1 MRAAQIGLGV
11 LAIILSIIAL
21 AVPGL
26 TFLSLVILLSIVLF
40 FVGIEKI
47 ITGIFIAHKARFATI
62 GLGILTIILAG
73 LAMAYPVAAAIVVVF
88 FLGFALL
95 MNGFARIVDGITNK
109 ANKGWV
115 RGFTIGVGILAVII
129 SVMILASPVFGA
141 VFAGLIIAMALLIIG
156 IQMVAAGVSG
166 RRDSIVSSSSSTSKF
181 RE

>member
-1 MRAAQIGLGV
+1 MRAAQIGLGI

-21 AVPGL
+21 TLPGL
-26 TFLSLVILLSIVLF
+26 TFLSLVILLSVVLF

-62 GLGILTIILAG
+62 GLGILTMILAG
-73 LAMAYPVAAAIVVVF
+73 LAMAYPVTAAIVVVF
-88 FLGFALL
+88 FLGFAL
-95 MNGFARIVDGITNK
+95 MMDGFERIVDGVTNK
-109 ANKGWV
+109 ANKGWIRV
-115 RGFTIGVGILAVII
+115 FTIGVGVLAVII
-129 SVMILASPVFGA
+129 SVMILVSPVFGA

-166 RRDSIVSSSSSTSKF
+166 RRESIEQPSTSKF

>member
-1 MRAAQIGLGV
+1 V
-11 LAIILSIIAL
+11 
-21 AVPGL
+21 VE
-26 TFLSLVILLSIVLF
+26 FVCKYVLF
-40 FVGIEKI
+40 FAGIEKI

-95 MNGFARIVDGITNK
+95 MDGFARIVDGITNK

-166 RRDSIVSSSSSTSKF
+166 RRESIVSSSSSTSKF

>member
-95 MNGFARIVDGITNK
+95 MDGFARIVDGITNK

>member
-21 AVPGL
+21 ALPGL
-26 TFLSLVILLSIVLF
+26 TFLSLVILLSVVLF
-40 FVGIEKI
+40 FVGIEKV

-73 LAMAYPVAAAIVVVF
+73 LAMAYPVATAIVVIF
-88 FLGFALL
+88 ILGFAL
-95 MNGFARIVDGITNK
+95 MMDGFGRIIDGVTNK

-129 SVMILASPVFGA
+129 SVMIVASPLFGA
-141 VFAGLIIAMALLIIG
+141 IFAGLIIAMALLIIG

-166 RRDSIVSSSSSTSKF
+166 RRESLIPSSTSQF